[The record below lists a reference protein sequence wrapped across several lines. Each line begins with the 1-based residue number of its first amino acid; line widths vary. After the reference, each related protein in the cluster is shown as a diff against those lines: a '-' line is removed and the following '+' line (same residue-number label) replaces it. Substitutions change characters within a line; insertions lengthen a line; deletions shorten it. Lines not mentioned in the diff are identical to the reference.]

1 MEELFKLV
9 KYSVV
14 VPVLNEETIIQE
26 LISILLN
33 VMSKVGEEFEII
45 VVDDGSTDSTWRL
58 LTEICA
64 QSRKVKAFSFSKN
77 FGHHMA
83 ITAGLNESLGEWVV
97 VMDGDLQDR
106 PEVIPDLIEETKKG
120 FDVVFVSRTNR
131 PESVV
136 YKFFQKLFY
145 LLLRIL
151 SGVKFDS
158 THANFSI
165 INRKVVEG
173 FKRFPEKARFYGSTV
188 KWLGF
193 KSTSIKADH
202 GLRFRGKS
210 SYTLRKR
217 INLASD
223 IIISFSEKPLKIAI
237 GLGFSLSSLSLLI
250 FLWTLFAKV
259 TWGYSVTGWASI
271 IAAIFFIGGTI
282 LSILG
287 ILGVYIGRIFT
298 EVKNRPLY
306 IVQDELN
313 SN

>member
-1 MEELFKLV
+1 
-9 KYSVV
+9 VV
-14 VPVLNEETIIQE
+14 VPVLNEETVIKE
-26 LISILLN
+26 LVSRLLK
-33 VMSKVGEEFEII
+33 VMSKVGETFEII
-45 VVDDGSTDSTWRL
+45 VVDDGSSDHTWGFL
-58 LTEICA
+58 KEICEEN
-64 QSRKVKAFSFSKN
+64 RTVKAISFSKN
-77 FGHHMA
+77 FGHHVA
-83 ITAGLNESLGEWVV
+83 ITAGLHESLGEWVV

-106 PEVIPDLIEETKKG
+106 PEVIPQLIEETKKG

-131 PESVV
+131 PETVL

-145 LLLRIL
+145 FLLRLL
-151 SGVKFDS
+151 SGVNFDS
-158 THANFSI
+158 TQANFSI

-193 KSTSIKADH
+193 NSTFIKADH
-202 GLRFRGKS
+202 GIRFNGKS

-237 GLGFSLSSLSLLI
+237 GLGFFLSSVSVLI
-250 FLWTLFAKV
+250 FTWTLFAKI

-271 IAAIFFIGGTI
+271 IAAIFLTGGAI

-306 IVQDELN
+306 IVQDSFN
-313 SN
+313 